1 MRVSRFYF
9 PTPIGQLKELVM
21 PDKLAHYMRT
31 VLRLKANDEVI
42 LFDGSGHDFQGVI
55 TVCNKKTVEVT
66 LHNQTAIHKESPIS
80 IHLGQ
85 GPCRGEKMDWVI
97 QKSVELGVAAITPI
111 QCEFGNVKLSGDRL
125 TQKQQHWQQVA
136 VSACEQ
142 SGRGIIPTVHPVMS
156 FAQWT
161 EQVDAELKLLLHPG
175 EHNGLPASS
184 LTKGIACA
192 VGPEGGFSE
201 DEVMQAQAQGFH
213 AIALGP
219 RILRTETA
227 PIAMLSVLQAQF
239 GDF

>member
-31 VLRLKANDEVI
+31 VLRLKVNDEVI
-42 LFDGSGHDFQGVI
+42 LFDGGGCDFQGVI
-55 TVCNKKTVEVT
+55 TTCSKKTVEVT
-66 LHNQTAIHKESPIS
+66 LHNQTAIHNESPLS

-85 GPCRGEKMDWVI
+85 GLCRGEKMDWVI

-111 QCEFGNVKLSGDRL
+111 QSEFGNVKLSGDRL

-136 VSACEQ
+136 ISACEQ
-142 SGRGIIPTVHPVMS
+142 SGRSILPTVHPVMS

-161 EQVDAELKLLLHPG
+161 EQVDAKLKLLLHPG
-175 EHNGLPASS
+175 EHNVLRASS
-184 LTKGIACA
+184 PANSIACA

-201 DEVMQAQAQGFH
+201 GEVMQAQAQGFH

>member
-31 VLRLKANDEVI
+31 VLRLKANDDVI
-42 LFDGSGHDFQGVI
+42 LFDGSGCDFHGAI
-55 TVCNKKTVEVT
+55 TACSRKTVEVT
-66 LHNQTAIHKESPIS
+66 LHNQTTIHNESPLS

-85 GPCRGEKMDWVI
+85 GLCRGEKMDWVI

-111 QCEFGNVKLSGDRL
+111 LCEFGNVKLSGDRL
-125 TQKQQHWQQVA
+125 TQKQHHWQQVA
-136 VSACEQ
+136 ISACEQ
-142 SGRGIIPTVHPVMS
+142 SERSIVPTVHPMMS

-161 EQVDAELKLLLHPG
+161 EQVDAEQKLLLHPG
-175 EHNGLPASS
+175 ENNALPTLSAVN
-184 LTKGIACA
+184 GIACA

-201 DEVMQAQAQGFH
+201 GEVTQAQAQGFQT
-213 AIALGP
+213 IALGP

>member
-9 PTPIGQLKELVM
+9 PTSIGQLKELVM

-55 TVCNKKTVEVT
+55 TACSKKTVAVI
-66 LHNQTAIHKESPIS
+66 LQNQTTIHNESPLS

-85 GPCRGEKMDWVI
+85 GLCRGEKMDWVI

-111 QCEFGNVKLSGDRL
+111 QSEFGNVKLSGDRFH
-125 TQKQQHWQQVA
+125 QKQQHWQQIA
-136 VSACEQ
+136 ISACEQ
-142 SGRGIIPTVHPVMS
+142 SGRSIIPTVHPVMS

-161 EQVDAELKLLLHPG
+161 EQVDAQLKLLLHPG
-175 EHNGLPASS
+175 EHNALPASS
-184 LTKGIACA
+184 PIKGIACA
-192 VGPEGGFSE
+192 VGPEGGFGE
-201 DEVMQAQAQGFH
+201 GEVMQAQAQGFH

-227 PIAMLSVLQAQF
+227 PIAILSLLQAQF